1 MAGEASWR
9 MRVGPV
15 VSRVEKEKRHDF
27 VAKRASATRD
37 SSEGPCSSSSG
48 RCSCCKNFGYV
59 HAGRI
64 VDYWPL
70 LLVWVG
76 ATRILAPKRGRHVVS
91 GAILVL
97 LGALLLAD
105 RFDWMDLS
113 MRDFWPMA
121 CVIAGFAMIAE
132 GLFARK
138 RDARRHRRPVVTDR
152 SPQLA
157 GRFVAGAILI
167 VLGVLFLLDNFG
179 CRGRAGGSSL
189 LAPAS

>member
-1 MAGEASWR
+1 MTS
-9 MRVGPV
+9 P
-15 VSRVEKEKRHDF
+15 
-27 VAKRASATRD
+27 
-37 SSEGPCSSSSG
+37 SSEEGQRNSRLVGGALLLLVGSLLVA
-48 RCSCCKNFGYV
+48 KNFGYV

-91 GAILVL
+91 GAILVG

-113 MRDFWPMA
+113 MRDFWPIA

-138 RDARRHRRPVVTDR
+138 RDA
-152 SPQLA
+152 
-157 GRFVAGAILI
+157 GGAI
-167 VLGVLFLLDNFG
+167 
-179 CRGRAGGSSL
+179 GGQS
-189 LAPAS
+189 

>member
-1 MAGEASWR
+1 M
-9 MRVGPV
+9 
-15 VSRVEKEKRHDF
+15 
-27 VAKRASATRD
+27 T
-37 SSEGPCSSSSG
+37 SSEEGQRYSRLVGGALLLLVGSLLVL
-48 RCSCCKNFGYV
+48 KNFGYV

-91 GAILVL
+91 GAILVG

-138 RDARRHRRPVVTDR
+138 RDA
-152 SPQLA
+152 
-157 GRFVAGAILI
+157 GAI
-167 VLGVLFLLDNFG
+167 
-179 CRGRAGGSSL
+179 GGPS
-189 LAPAS
+189 